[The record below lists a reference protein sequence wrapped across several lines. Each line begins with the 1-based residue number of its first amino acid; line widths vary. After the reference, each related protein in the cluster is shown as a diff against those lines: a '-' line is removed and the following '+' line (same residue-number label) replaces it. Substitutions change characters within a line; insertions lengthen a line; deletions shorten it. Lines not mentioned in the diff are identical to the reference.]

1 MISKLAV
8 PGPIEDVEELRVL
21 LWHVVARHGASR
33 RAR

>member
-1 MISKLAV
+1 MIYQLVV

-21 LWHVVARHGASR
+21 QWHGEIGTAFA